1 MSIDGTDFRI
11 LQKGAAAKGNAFAFF
26 KYKGKSALRYE
37 VGLDILEGNLIWIQ
51 GPYPAGKY
59 NDITIFRD
67 SLLHHLEPCERV
79 VADKGYVGE
88 APRFVKCP
96 NSKALRKEHRRMT
109 RAVSARHETINAR
122 FKFWGIL
129 KQVYRHD
136 IHRHGDVVGAL
147 GVIVQLSV
155 EHGERLYTVEYDDIN

>member
-11 LQKGAAAKGNAFAFF
+11 YQKGPARKGDAFAAF

-37 VGLDILEGNLIWIQ
+37 VGVSILEGDLIWIE

-59 NDITIFRD
+59 NDITIFRNC
-67 SLLHHLEPCERV
+67 LLHCLGPSERV

-96 NSKALRKEHRRMT
+96 NSKTLRRDHRRMMHL
-109 RAVSARHETINAR
+109 VSGRHETINNR

-129 KQVYRHD
+129 KQVYRHN
-136 IHRHGDVVGAL
+136 IIRHGSVVRAI
-147 GVIVQLSV
+147 GVITQLGINN
-155 EHGERLYTVEYDDIN
+155 GERLYNVEYNDIN

>member
-11 LQKGAAAKGNAFAFF
+11 TQTGPVSKGNPFASF

-37 VGLDILEGNLIWIQ
+37 VGLDILEGNLIWIR

-67 SLLHHLEPCERV
+67 CLAHQLEPYERV

-88 APRFVKCP
+88 APQFVKCP
-96 NSKALRKEHRRMT
+96 NSKTLRKEHRRMT
-109 RAVSARHETINAR
+109 HQVSARHETINAR

-136 IHRHGDVVGAL
+136 IDDHGDVVSAL
-147 GVIVQLSV
+147 GVIIQLAV
-155 EHGERLYTVEYDDIN
+155 ANGEPLYSVEYDDIN

>member
-11 LQKGAAAKGNAFAFF
+11 TQKGRARKGNLFASF

-37 VGLDILEGNLIWIQ
+37 IGLSILEGNLIWIE

-59 NDITIFRD
+59 NDITIFRK
-67 SLLHHLEPCERV
+67 HLIHRLGPSERV

-96 NSKALRKEHRRMT
+96 NSKTLWRDHRRMT
-109 RAVSARHETINAR
+109 HLVSGRHETINNR

-129 KQVYRHD
+129 KQVYRHN
-136 IHRHGDVVGAL
+136 IIRHGSVVRAI
-147 GVIVQLSV
+147 GVITQLDINNGV
-155 EHGERLYTVEYDDIN
+155 RLYNVEYDDIN

>member
-11 LQKGAAAKGNAFAFF
+11 LQKGAVGKGNPFASF

-37 VGLDILEGNLIWIQ
+37 VGLSILEGDLIWVR

-67 SLLHHLEPCERV
+67 CLLHHLDPYERV

-88 APRFVKCP
+88 SPRFVKCP
-96 NSKALRKEHRRMT
+96 NSKTLRRDHRRMT
-109 RAVSARHETINAR
+109 HLVSTRHETMNAR

-136 IHRHGDVVGAL
+136 IEQHGDVMNAI
-147 GVIVQLSV
+147 GVLIQLSV
-155 EHGERLYTVEYDDIN
+155 ENGEPLYSVEYNDID